1 MNNTKSIYSE
11 TFKAT
16 VVVTERSYDEFF
28 VEFDINEFNEKPLEF
43 ENIVPLRKYFGH
55 FVVLGG
61 GCLILMDGSEVS
73 TDDEQ
78 QERFDN
84 MVLTVG
90 NEVLKV
96 L

>member
-16 VVVTERSYDEFF
+16 VVVTERSHDEFF
-28 VEFDINEFNEKPLEF
+28 VEFDINKFNEKPLEF

-55 FVVLGG
+55 FVVLDGG
-61 GCLILMDGSEVS
+61 NLVLVDGSEVS
-73 TDDEQ
+73 ADDAQ

-84 MVLTVG
+84 MVLAVG
-90 NEVLKV
+90 HEVLEV